1 MTEGQRLPQRQNGQ
15 TPPSAVPRRVG
26 LKWKIIG
33 GLAAGII
40 AFSLLALAVVH
51 YQMSRVFRS
60 DLERRAL
67 DIATN
72 LADGAATH
80 LSQGNIPDLYAL
92 VTRYSFLPGV
102 AYALI
107 RDQKGTVIAHSPGT
121 PPAVLSET
129 SAPDARELPQQRG
142 FALQGSPVYETTAA
156 ILEGPP
162 GNVSVAV
169 WAESLKPWVRH
180 AVLPLVGLLV
190 GALAAGLALTIFLTR
205 GIARRALRLKEVAD
219 RVSMGDLETAVGIES
234 NDEIGDIACS
244 VERMRASLKAAM
256 ARLSRT

>member
-1 MTEGQRLPQRQNGQ
+1 MTVAERVPQTRSEAK
-15 TPPSAVPRRVG
+15 PSSAVPRRLG
-26 LKWKIIG
+26 LKRKIIG
-33 GLAAGII
+33 GLLGGII
-40 AFSLLALAVVH
+40 LFGVLALVAVN

-80 LSQGNIPDLYAL
+80 LSRGDIPDLYAL

-102 AYALI
+102 AYTLI
-107 RDQKGTVIAHSPGT
+107 RDQKGTVIAHSAGT

-156 ILEGPP
+156 ILEGRL

-169 WAESLKPWVRH
+169 WEDGLKPWVRQ

-190 GALAAGLALTIFLTR
+190 GALVAGLVLAIFLTR
-205 GIARRALRLKEVAD
+205 GIARRALRLKEIAD
-219 RVSMGDLETAVGIES
+219 RVSMGDLETPVGIES
-234 NDEIGDIACS
+234 NDAIGDLANS
-244 VERMRASLKAAM
+244 LERMRASLKAAM
-256 ARLSRT
+256 ARLSR